1 MFNPSVICYNF
12 QNISVQGNKIFVS
25 ETLIDVLEFLKN
37 TSEYDFDMLTSIIAV
52 DNKTNVQLIYQ
63 LFSTKSNDTC
73 EVYYDVVNN
82 EVSSV
87 VSLYKSAH
95 FDECEIYDLFGVK
108 FVGNEK
114 LKRLFMPETWI
125 GHPLL
130 KSYELNDE
138 RLVWNDWYYET

>member
-1 MFNPSVICYNF
+1 MFNPSVICDNF

-25 ETLIDVLEFLKN
+25 ETLIEVLEFLKN

-138 RLVWNDWYYET
+138 RLVWND

>member
-1 MFNPSVICYNF
+1 M
-12 QNISVQGNKIFVS
+12 
-25 ETLIDVLEFLKN
+25 
-37 TSEYDFDMLTSIIAV
+37 
-52 DNKTNVQLIYQ
+52 
-63 LFSTKSNDTC
+63 
-73 EVYYDVVNN
+73 
-82 EVSSV
+82 

-138 RLVWNDWYYET
+138 RLVWND